1 MSQVQKIKH
10 HLEFYGSI
18 TPMEALNDYGC
29 FRLAPRINELRI
41 RGIGIK
47 TTMEKKN
54 GKRYARYTFAI
65 AHG

>member
-1 MSQVQKIKH
+1 MSQVKQIKH

-29 FRLAPRINELRI
+29 FRLAPRIKELRE
-41 RGIGIK
+41 GLDIK

-54 GKRYARYTFAI
+54 GKRYARYSI
-65 AHG
+65 NG